1 VWCIPPQANAEFAWR
16 MEDVIATYQLPYD
29 PQYPVVCFDEA
40 CKQLFGEVR
49 PPQPAAPGQ
58 PARQDYEYERKGV
71 CHQLVLCEPLTGWR
85 HVRVTERRTRQDYAE
100 CLRELVDVY
109 FPEAKKIRLVQD
121 NLNTHDGASLY
132 EAFPPEEARRLL
144 DKIEF
149 HYTPKHG
156 SWLNLAESEISIMNS
171 QCLDRRLES
180 VAEIAQE
187 VAPWEEA
194 RNAKEVRVHWTF
206 TVAAARQKLKKVY
219 PSIED

>member
-1 VWCIPPQANAEFAWR
+1 
-16 MEDVIATYQLPYD
+16 MEDVITTYQLPYD

-49 PPQPAAPGQ
+49 SPLLPKPGQ

-71 CHQLVLCEPLTGWR
+71 CHQLVLCELLTGWR
-85 HVRVTERRTRQDYAE
+85 HVKVTERRTRKDYAE

-109 FPEAKKIRLVQD
+109 YPEAKKIRLVQD

-132 EAFPPEEARRLL
+132 EAFTPDEAWRILEKL
-144 DKIEF
+144 EF

-180 VAEIAQE
+180 VAAIATQ

-194 RNAKEVRVHWTF
+194 RNAKQVRVHWTF
-206 TVAAARQKLKKVY
+206 TVAAARRKMKKLY
-219 PSIED
+219 PSIEG

>member
-1 VWCIPPQANAEFAWR
+1 
-16 MEDVIATYQLPYD
+16 MEDVIAVYQLPYD

-49 PPQPAAPGQ
+49 PPQPAAPGR

-85 HVRVTERRTRQDYAE
+85 HVRVTERRTRKDYAE
-100 CLRELVDVY
+100 CLRALVDVY
-109 FPEAKKIRLVQD
+109 YPQAKKIRLVQD
-121 NLNTHDGASLY
+121 NRNTHDGASLY

-171 QCLDRRLES
+171 QCLDCRLES
-180 VAEIAQE
+180 VAAVAEK

-194 RNAKEVRVHWTF
+194 RHAKGIRVHWTF
-206 TVAAARQKLKKVY
+206 TVAAARQKLKKLY
-219 PSIED
+219 PSVED

>member
-1 VWCIPPQANAEFAWR
+1 
-16 MEDVIATYQLPYD
+16 MEEVIATYQLPYD
-29 PQYPVVCFDEA
+29 PQYPVVCCDEA

-71 CHQLVLCEPLTGWR
+71 CHQLMLCEPLTGWR
-85 HVRVTERRTRQDYAE
+85 HVRVTEHRTRKDYAA

-109 FPEAKKIRLVQD
+109 FPAATKIRLIQD

-132 EAFPPEEARRLL
+132 EAFPPEEARRILAKL
-144 DKIEF
+144 EF

-171 QCLDRRLES
+171 QCLDCRLETAAQ
-180 VAEIAQE
+180 VAQQ

-194 RNAKEVRVHWTF
+194 RNAKQVQVHWTF
-206 TVAAARQKLKKVY
+206 TVAAARQKLKKLY

>member
-1 VWCIPPQANAEFAWR
+1 
-16 MEDVIATYQLPYD
+16 VIAVYQLPYD

-40 CKQLFGEVR
+40 CQQLFGAVR
-49 PPQPAAPGQ
+49 PPQPAQPGR
-58 PARQDYEYERKGV
+58 PARPDDAYERQGV

-85 HVRVTERRTRQDYAE
+85 HVRVTERRTRKDYAE
-100 CLRELVDVY
+100 CLRALVDVY
-109 FPEAKKIRLVQD
+109 YPQAKKIRLVQD

-156 SWLNLAESEISIMNS
+156 SWLNLAESEISILNS
-171 QCLDRRLES
+171 QCLDCRLES
-180 VAEIAQE
+180 VAAVAEK

-194 RNAKEVRVHWTF
+194 RNAKGIRVHWTF
-206 TVAAARQKLKKVY
+206 TGAAARQKLKKLY
-219 PSIED
+219 PSVED

>member
-1 VWCIPPQANAEFAWR
+1 

-49 PPQPAAPGQ
+49 PPRPPAPGQ

-71 CHQLVLCEPLTGWR
+71 CHQLLLCQPLTGWR
-85 HVRVTERRTRQDYAE
+85 HVRVTERRTRKDYAE

-109 FPEAKKIRLVQD
+109 FPEATKIRLIQD

-132 EAFPPEEARRLL
+132 EAFLPEEARRIL
-144 DKIEF
+144 DKLEF

-171 QCLDRRLES
+171 QCLDCRLETVLA
-180 VAEIAQE
+180 VAQQ
-187 VAPWEEA
+187 VVPWEEA
-194 RNAKEVRVHWTF
+194 RNAKQVHVHWTF
-206 TVAAARQKLKKVY
+206 TVAAARHKLKKLY
-219 PSIED
+219 PSIEN

>member
-1 VWCIPPQANAEFAWR
+1 

-49 PPQPAAPGQ
+49 PPQAAEPGR

-71 CHQLVLCEPLTGWR
+71 CHQLLVCEPLRGWR
-85 HVRVTERRTRQDYAE
+85 HVRVTERRTRKDYAE
-100 CLRELVDVY
+100 CLRELVDVHY
-109 FPEAKKIRLVQD
+109 PDATKIRLVQD

-132 EAFPPEEARRLL
+132 EAFPPDEARRILGKL
-144 DKIEF
+144 EF

-180 VAEIAQE
+180 VAAIAQQ
-187 VAPWEEA
+187 VAPWEES
-194 RNAKEVRVHWTF
+194 RNATRIRVHWTF
-206 TVAAARQKLKKVY
+206 TVEAARQKLKNLY
-219 PSIED
+219 PSVER

>member
-1 VWCIPPQANAEFAWR
+1 

-49 PPQPAAPGQ
+49 PPQAAEPGR

-85 HVRVTERRTRQDYAE
+85 HVRVTERRTRKDYAE
-100 CLRELVDVY
+100 CLRELVDVRY
-109 FPEAKKIRLVQD
+109 PDAKKIRLVQD

-132 EAFPPEEARRLL
+132 EAFTPENARRIL
-144 DKIEF
+144 DKLDF

-180 VAEIAQE
+180 VAEVAQQ

-194 RNAKEVRVHWTF
+194 RNAQKIRVHWTF
-206 TVAAARQKLKKVY
+206 TVAAARRKLKKLY
-219 PSIED
+219 PSIEQ